1 MAILD
6 AGPVRQ
12 LHRWVGKDRGD
23 RQAIYIFP
31 THDERILEH
40 ASYPYSGGMPVRE
53 RRKMDHGTSFFFS
66 SIERR
71 QV

>member
-1 MAILD
+1 MD

-31 THDERILEH
+31 THDERVLEH
-40 ASYPYSGGMPVRE
+40 ASYPYDGMPVRE
-53 RRKMDHGTSFFFS
+53 RRKMVPGTSFFFGG
-66 SIERR
+66 IERR